1 VIVVGRSRSATAP
14 AGSLPARYSECPL
27 FRGSAR
33 ARVMVRVVELR
44 LLHSTHELNL
54 VALECADSSV
64 LYSRTGLH
72 VLRTSEPA
80 HYVVRV
86 SPQPIKS

>member
-1 VIVVGRSRSATAP
+1 MIVVGRSRSATAP
-14 AGSLPARYSECPL
+14 ADSLPARYSECPL

-33 ARVMVRVVELR
+33 VRVMVRVVEVR

-54 VALECADSSV
+54 VELECADCSV
-64 LYSRTGLH
+64 YSRTGLH

-80 HYVVRV
+80 DHVVRV